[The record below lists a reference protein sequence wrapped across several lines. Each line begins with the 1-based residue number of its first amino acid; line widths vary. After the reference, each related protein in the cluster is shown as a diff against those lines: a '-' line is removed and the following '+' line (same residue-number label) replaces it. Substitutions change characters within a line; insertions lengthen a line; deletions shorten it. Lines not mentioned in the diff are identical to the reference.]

1 MFRGYFKEFKCHN
14 IWLTGKKCPY
24 KKTVKFWFETSKNY
38 HCRCRTWGCKCLC
51 PQVNATFS
59 QKVKT
64 ALSFPELSFC
74 FPELSFCLSEVFI
87 YLMFL
92 SFKNGFCH
100 RWLYVLL
107 FLLKAAQR
115 DLLGWIWI
123 VNFLKDILFL
133 RMQVNFFL
141 QLSDTER
148 QCCYIILCFLQFI
161 NVRKFIYDGQNAGHV
176 ASLKCRFIDSQ
187 FIQNLLVDRK
197 FDLLFKNPK

>member
-24 KKTVKFWFETSKNY
+24 KKIVKFWYETSKNY

-59 QKVKT
+59 QKIKT
-64 ALSFPELSFC
+64 ALSFPELSFR

-92 SFKNGFCH
+92 FFKNGFCH

-123 VNFLKDILFL
+123 VNFLKDIPFL
-133 RMQVNFFL
+133 RMQVNFFYNL
-141 QLSDTER
+141 VTLKGSVTISYSAFFSLSMQGNSYMMAR
-148 QCCYIILCFLQFI
+148 MQ
-161 NVRKFIYDGQNAGHV
+161 VMWPPWNAG
-176 ASLKCRFIDSQ
+176 LLIP
-187 FIQNLLVDRK
+187 NLYK
-197 FDLLFKNPK
+197 IC

>member
-1 MFRGYFKEFKCHN
+1 MQIHWFSIYIKFDSRYKIWPFIQESQITSMFRGYFKEFKCHN

-24 KKTVKFWFETSKNY
+24 KKIVKFWFETSKNY

-59 QKVKT
+59 QKIKT

-92 SFKNGFCH
+92 FFKNGFCH

-107 FLLKAAQR
+107 FLL
-115 DLLGWIWI
+115 
-123 VNFLKDILFL
+123 
-133 RMQVNFFL
+133 
-141 QLSDTER
+141 
-148 QCCYIILCFLQFI
+148 
-161 NVRKFIYDGQNAGHV
+161 
-176 ASLKCRFIDSQ
+176 
-187 FIQNLLVDRK
+187 
-197 FDLLFKNPK
+197 